1 MEARKSHWMKFAL
14 AALVLVGTVAA
25 EAQAMRPLNARAN
38 RCTMI
43 PPNHQWYP
51 MNGNTGISEDMF
63 NKVIDAV
70 EKVYAPIVAKK
81 GGQLVVER
89 RWTDNT
95 VNAYADRSGKTWR
108 VSMFGGLAR
117 HTETTPDAFAM
128 VVCHE
133 LGHHI
138 GGKPHYGNGL
148 DWASTEGQS
157 DYYASLKCMR
167 TVLEQIDNWG
177 ALRNLYRA
185 GDVDPLVDERCKT
198 AFPDKQGYAVCLR
211 GSLGGK
217 ALARLLASLGGE
229 KMPEFNTPDPTVVK
243 KTNEAHPRGQC
254 RLDTYFAGA
263 VCPISHK
270 VDVSNDDPNAG
281 VCTTKTQAPNR
292 RLQMAA
298 NVGVRPAC
306 WYFQP
311 AAGMF

>member
-1 MEARKSHWMKFAL
+1 MEAKTSHWMKLAL
-14 AALVLVGTVAA
+14 AALVLVGTVVA
-25 EAQAMRPLNARAN
+25 EAQMMRPLNARAN

-43 PPNHQWYP
+43 PPNRMWFPLQA
-51 MNGNTGISEDMF
+51 NTGISEDMF

-70 EKVYAPIVAKK
+70 EKVYAPVVAKK

-117 HTETTPDAFAM
+117 HPETTPDAFAM

-138 GGKPHYGNGL
+138 GGTPHYGNGI

-185 GDVDPLVDERCKT
+185 GDVDPLVHERCQT

-211 GSLGGK
+211 GALGGK
-217 ALARLLASLGGE
+217 ALARLLSSLGGD
-229 KMPEFNTPDPTVVK
+229 KMPEFNTPDTTVVK
-243 KTNEAHPRGQC
+243 RTNENHPRGQC

-263 VCPISHK
+263 VCPVPHK
-270 VDVSNDDPNAG
+270 TDISNDDPNQG
-281 VCTTKTQAPNR
+281 VCTRKTVAPTR
-292 RLQMAA
+292 RLQQA
-298 NVGVRPAC
+298 VDFGFRPAC
-306 WYFQP
+306 WYAQ
-311 AAGMF
+311 AAGV